1 MFSVNKSSKR
11 NAGRCLL
18 IRLSFLCFCA
28 LLLIA
33 PSTTQAGTHESWDMV
48 ESDNFLVFHR
58 SNAKSA
64 QKIIDIAEDFYPK
77 LSRLMGGIRIGK
89 IEIWVC
95 EAQSQFQAAVHAPIQ
110 DWAIG
115 CAFPLSRRIIIQNPR
130 VIIQRDFQ
138 LSQVIRHEIAHI
150 IFGQRTRKAIGK
162 IPRWFV
168 EGVAIYFSG
177 EWTPLRNDV
186 LMKHILSKSVIPL
199 AALTDRFPKSENLAQ
214 LAYAESQNAVAW
226 LAETEGVEKFWEI
239 IDRLASGDNLDTAF
253 RDTIGLQLNTF
264 DAKWRKS
271 LSQRYHWA
279 AILSNSYLFWGSLAV
294 FFIFVYLRYWRY
306 KRRRLRQLE
315 RESTEVDTFFI
326 ER

>member
-1 MFSVNKSSKR
+1 
-11 NAGRCLL
+11 
-18 IRLSFLCFCA
+18 
-28 LLLIA
+28 
-33 PSTTQAGTHESWDMV
+33 
-48 ESDNFLVFHR
+48 
-58 SNAKSA
+58 
-64 QKIIDIAEDFYPK
+64 
-77 LSRLMGGIRIGK
+77 MGGIRIGK

-177 EWTPLRNDV
+177 EWTPQRNDV

-226 LAETEGVEKFWEI
+226 LAETEGVEKLWQI
-239 IDRLASGDNLDTAF
+239 IDRLASGDDLDTAF
-253 RDTIGLQLNTF
+253 RDSIGLQLNTF

-279 AILSNSYLFWGSLAV
+279 AILSNSYLFWGSLAF

-315 RESTEVDTFFI
+315 RESTEVDAFFI